1 MAVSKTTQEV
11 QLEHP
16 YKVPGALLVI
26 VSLVFIAFDIGYL
39 ETCGNGTGVCLD
51 WTSHKVG
58 TAALVGFFVLFVIGV
73 VLILYTGASSTM
85 TTQTTRV
92 PPATP
97 AAPAAVTVVTPA
109 APPPPSGTTVTVT
122 PPRQSA

>member
-16 YKVPGALLVI
+16 YKIPGALLVI